1 MNRSTVSVCHCLKLI
16 PISRVTKFVRL
27 RSRVVIETLRAPD
40 DAGAVPGTVTASH
53 TSENGLVKKKI
64 AFERSDV
71 SEKTANLLEAYKSSR
86 LIATYVDESG
96 LQRVAG
102 SPSYPLKLDYTTE
115 GGSFSVVLQGED
127 TATDAFLAE

>member
-16 PISRVTKFVRL
+16 PISRVTKFVRI
-27 RSRVVIETLRAPD
+27 RSRVVIETLGAPD

-71 SEKTANLLEAYKSSR
+71 SEKTANLLEAYRSSR
-86 LIATYVDESG
+86 LIAT
-96 LQRVAG
+96 
-102 SPSYPLKLDYTTE
+102 
-115 GGSFSVVLQGED
+115 
-127 TATDAFLAE
+127 